1 MSSSAMT
8 ALKPNTPHAKR
19 SLVLPIAFLLL
30 PAIAL
35 HPSFGAGLSQ
45 SPTESDRPMFPP
57 AGDQVQSASP
67 VSGPES
73 DRRTAVVLRFAVES
87 QAVRDAAS
95 LSAQA
100 CSGTTAAPA
109 STDASATASTDVAA
123 PPETV
128 TVDPQIL
135 DAITD
140 ELQKR
145 LAKKMSVMVNPNPHS
160 IPPGALIISGCITRA
175 TKGNAAGRLI
185 GMNVGASRLA
195 VHVVI
200 LSKTARGTSLVDTFD
215 IKVKGGNLLPP
226 LGPVALGVHV
236 AMGFRQTLSADAKKL
251 AGQILKKYAKDMKT
265 REV

>member
-1 MSSSAMT
+1 MPFSSIN
-8 ALKPNTPHAKR
+8 ALKSNAPRTTR
-19 SLVLPIAFLLL
+19 SLVLSIASLLL

-45 SPTESDRPMFPP
+45 SPTESSRPMLPP
-57 AGDQVQSASP
+57 AGDQTQSGNP

-87 QAVRDAAS
+87 QPVRDAAS

-100 CSGTTAAPA
+100 CSGATDAPA
-109 STDASATASTDVAA
+109 SADALARTDVAA
-123 PPETV
+123 PPRTV

-200 LSKTARGTSLVDTFD
+200 LSKTARGTSPVDTFD

-251 AGQILKKYAKDMKT
+251 AGQILKKYAKDMKA

>member
-1 MSSSAMT
+1 
-8 ALKPNTPHAKR
+8 
-19 SLVLPIAFLLL
+19 
-30 PAIAL
+30 
-35 HPSFGAGLSQ
+35 
-45 SPTESDRPMFPP
+45 
-57 AGDQVQSASP
+57 
-67 VSGPES
+67 
-73 DRRTAVVLRFAVES
+73 
-87 QAVRDAAS
+87 
-95 LSAQA
+95 
-100 CSGTTAAPA
+100 
-109 STDASATASTDVAA
+109 
-123 PPETV
+123 V

-200 LSKTARGTSLVDTFD
+200 LSKTTRGTSLVDTFD
-215 IKVKGGNLLPP
+215 IKVKGGNLFPP

-236 AMGFRQTLSADAKKL
+236 AMDFRQTLSADAKKL
-251 AGQILKKYAKDMKT
+251 AGQILKKYAKDMKA

>member
-1 MSSSAMT
+1 
-8 ALKPNTPHAKR
+8 
-19 SLVLPIAFLLL
+19 
-30 PAIAL
+30 
-35 HPSFGAGLSQ
+35 
-45 SPTESDRPMFPP
+45 
-57 AGDQVQSASP
+57 
-67 VSGPES
+67 
-73 DRRTAVVLRFAVES
+73 
-87 QAVRDAAS
+87 
-95 LSAQA
+95 
-100 CSGTTAAPA
+100 
-109 STDASATASTDVAA
+109 
-123 PPETV
+123 V

-145 LAKKMSVMVNPNPHS
+145 LAKTMSVMVNPSPHS

-200 LSKTARGTSLVDTFD
+200 LSKTIHGTSLVDTFE

-236 AMGFRQTLSADAKKL
+236 AMGFRQTLSADARKL
-251 AGQILKKYAKDMKT
+251 AGQILKKYAKDMKA